1 MDHRFSR
8 ALFEKEIAAEL
19 RVLDSGCFVLLTGGD
34 ERHVGAVSMARD
46 GCLCSTG
53 EFPGH
58 REAVVA
64 QTWAVALS
72 RKTGYA
78 TVACGIHYDNADRAQ
93 IRAILE
99 TADSLLAEIL
109 ASLSEDL

>member
-8 ALFEKEIAAEL
+8 VIFEKKITAEL
-19 RVLDSGCFVLLTGGD
+19 RILDSGCFVLLTGG
-34 ERHVGAVSMARD
+34 ETRHVGAVSMARD
-46 GCLCSTG
+46 GCLRGTE

-64 QTWAVALS
+64 QKWAVALS
-72 RKTGYA
+72 RRMGYA

-93 IRAILE
+93 IRKILE
-99 TADSLLAEIL
+99 TTDLLLADIL
-109 ASLSEDL
+109 GFLSK

>member
-1 MDHRFSR
+1 MEHRFSR
-8 ALFEKEIAAEL
+8 TLFDKEITAEL

-34 ERHVGAVSMARD
+34 ARHVGAVSMAKD

-64 QTWAVALS
+64 QTWAEALS
-72 RKTGYA
+72 RQTGYA

-109 ASLSEDL
+109 AVLSQ